1 MNGTF
6 QEIINARSEHNSPI
20 NIINHPRSHHCL
32 SRKYPSQQ
40 LDLQTSRVPQPWTA
54 WLLSPVHPSVQPSS
68 SADHRPWTSS
78 FFSRQQPY
86 LPMQKQQ
93 DASSYNSQARQMS
106 CLRPCSLPGSLK
118 TVFNCTQDVETS
130 IISIQRAKPRACRAP
145 GFISTL
151 RVDIMSVLS
160 LSLPCRPKPRAC

>member
-1 MNGTF
+1 MLTSYLLLPAGQTPGQVETSTFFFPRVKFPGMARPLSSSLRGSNVWASCDQLPYFQTFPTNSEQQSMSGTF
-6 QEIINARSEHNSPI
+6 KEIINARSEHNSPI

-40 LDLQTSRVPQPWTA
+40 LDLQTSRAPQPWTA

-86 LPMQKQQ
+86 LPMQAQQ
-93 DASSYNSQARQMS
+93 DASSYNS
-106 CLRPCSLPGSLK
+106 
-118 TVFNCTQDVETS
+118 
-130 IISIQRAKPRACRAP
+130 
-145 GFISTL
+145 
-151 RVDIMSVLS
+151 
-160 LSLPCRPKPRAC
+160 